1 MCSLTHTTGDRTQ
14 RAQAQAAT
22 FDGPHTGPL
31 ASRTVVSRG
40 DQSLGFAGVEAIG
53 QTNAVVNFA
62 GR

>member
-1 MCSLTHTTGDRTQ
+1 MHTRV
-14 RAQAQAAT
+14 QAQAGT

-31 ASRTVVSRG
+31 ASRAVVSRG

-62 GR
+62 GAELARVLKGV